1 MTIKFYLEKLENLL
15 DRNFRSHR
23 NRSDL
28 AYWEIAA
35 SKFDLIVTT
44 GKNLESLDPRVV
56 GLTEC
61 RRRFVVFVFEL
72 LEEQNPVTEN
82 FAVQDPE
89 IGSRRMKF

>member
-35 SKFDLIVTT
+35 SKFDLIATT

-56 GLTEC
+56 CSTE
-61 RRRFVVFVFEL
+61 RRFVVFVFEL

>member
-56 GLTEC
+56 GLTE
-61 RRRFVVFVFEL
+61 RRFVVFVFEL